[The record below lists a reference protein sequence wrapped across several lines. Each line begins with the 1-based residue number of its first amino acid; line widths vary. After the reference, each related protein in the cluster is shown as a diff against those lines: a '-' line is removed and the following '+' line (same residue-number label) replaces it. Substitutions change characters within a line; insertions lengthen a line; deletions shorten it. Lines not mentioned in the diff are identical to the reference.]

1 MRWKWRWLGSRKRDT
16 GRHNMEKNRKDFES
30 VHLLFGLECDVPAD
44 RCMEASVSGELT
56 DLRKSF
62 QNKRKEQLLTNA

>member
-1 MRWKWRWLGSRKRDT
+1 MEMEMVRFRGKEIMVGTVCKKTRKHFDI
-16 GRHNMEKNRKDFES
+16 

-56 DLRKSF
+56 DLRKY
-62 QNKRKEQLLTNA
+62 